1 MKPYTKELISYAIAA
16 FFIGILLTLFVDW
29 VTGRC
34 ICEIPIWVYPFSGV
48 VYSVLM
54 TLFKYIADRR
64 KNKKK

>member
-1 MKPYTKELISYAIAA
+1 MKPYTKELICYAIAA
-16 FFIGILLTLFVDW
+16 FFIGILLMLFVDW

-64 KNKKK
+64 KNKNK